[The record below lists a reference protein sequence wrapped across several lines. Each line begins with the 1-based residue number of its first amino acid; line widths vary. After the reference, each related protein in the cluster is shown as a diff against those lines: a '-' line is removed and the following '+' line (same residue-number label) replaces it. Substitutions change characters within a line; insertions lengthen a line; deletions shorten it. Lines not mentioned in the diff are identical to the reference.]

1 MFLAHQHGLR
11 QSIKIADLHY
21 GKDSPLDGDES
32 PDIGVTGGRPGP
44 SSHYCLSNRLKSNS
58 KIQMGIL
65 TALTIKTMNRQ
76 AREN

>member
-1 MFLAHQHGLR
+1 MAPG
-11 QSIKIADLHY
+11 SDL
-21 GKDSPLDGDES
+21 DRDES
-32 PDIGVTGGRPGP
+32 ADIGVTDGRPGP

-65 TALTIKTMNRQ
+65 KAITMKTLNRR